1 MPNEAH
7 DPYAALRLREYQLY
21 ALGNVL
27 GILGAQA
34 QSVAVGWELYERT
47 HSKLAL
53 GYVGLVQI
61 LPVILL
67 TFPAGHLADR
77 LDRRIVLIASQIA
90 TALCSLGL
98 AALSVMH
105 GPVIGTYAL
114 LFLAGCAMAV
124 RNPSRAALM
133 PQIVPAEVFS
143 NAVTWNSTC
152 MQVASVAGPAM
163 GGVMLAV
170 LHGAAPVFAA
180 AALTS
185 LAFAAVVSM
194 IRVRS
199 IKRPTEPVT
208 LRSVIAGAGFV
219 YRTKIILAAITMDMF
234 AVLLGGATVLLPVYA
249 KDILKVGP
257 GGLGWLQAAPS
268 AGAFC
273 MAIYLAHARPMQRA
287 GTTLLWAVSGFG
299 AATIV
304 FGLSRSF
311 LLSLGMLFLTGVF
324 DNVSVVIRQTL
335 VQLRT
340 PDELRG
346 RVAAVNGL
354 FIGTSNQLGG
364 FESGLVAQYLTPQ
377 ISVVAGGVGTI
388 VVVLGVAAIWPQ
400 LRRLGRLHEAVVSD
414 TGGAASP

>member
-1 MPNEAH
+1 MVPLPNREH
-7 DPYAALRLREYQLY
+7 DPYAALRLREYRLY
-21 ALGNVL
+21 AIGNVL

-34 QSVAVGWELYERT
+34 QSVAVGWDLYERT

-61 LPVILL
+61 LPVFLL

-77 LDRRIVLIASQIA
+77 LDRRAVLIASQIA

-98 AALSVMH
+98 AALSVLH
-105 GPVIGTYAL
+105 GPVAGIYAL
-114 LFLAGCAMAV
+114 LLIAGCAMAV

-152 MQVASVAGPAM
+152 MQVASVAGPAL
-163 GGVMLAV
+163 GGLVLAV
-170 LHGAAPVFAA
+170 FHRAAPVFVT

-185 LAFAAVVSM
+185 LAFATVVSM
-194 IRVRS
+194 IRIRNV
-199 IKRPTEPVT
+199 KRPIEPVT
-208 LRSVIAGAGFV
+208 LRSVIAGAGYV
-219 YRTKIILAAITMDMF
+219 YRTKIVLAAMTMDMF
-234 AVLLGGATVLLPVYA
+234 AVLLGGAMALLPVYA

-273 MAIYLAHARPMQRA
+273 MAVFLAHARPMQRA
-287 GTTLLWAVSGFG
+287 GTMLLWAVAGFG

-304 FGLSRSF
+304 FGISRSF

-364 FESGLVAQYLTPQ
+364 FESALVAQYFTPQ

-388 VVVLGVAAIWPQ
+388 LVVLGVAAIWPQ
-400 LRRLGRLHEAVVSD
+400 LRSLKRLNEERG
-414 TGGAASP
+414 